1 MCRQMADGLLSHAV
15 SVATLPEGGLK
26 REIGLWQGTAL
37 NIIDM
42 VGIGP
47 FVTLP
52 LILACLLYTSPS
64 PRD

>member
-1 MCRQMADGLLSHAV
+1 MAAP
-15 SVATLPEGGLK
+15 AAEGGLK
-26 REIGLWQGTAL
+26 RDIGLWQGTAL

-52 LILACLLYTSPS
+52 LILAAMGGGRALWVVESS
-64 PRD
+64 AQV